1 MAYLIVRHKVADFAK
16 WLPFFEKDKEARK
29 PLGSKGGMLLR
40 NVNDPNEIIFVDEWD
55 TVANAQKFAGDPR
68 LADLM
73 HTAGVSDKPDI
84 YFMEEYEP
92 VKA

>member
-1 MAYLIVRHKVADFAK
+1 MAFLLVRHKVADFNK

-40 NVNDPNEIIFVDEWD
+40 NTANPNEIIFVDEWD
-55 TVANAQKFAGDPR
+55 NIENAQKFASDPR

-73 HTAGVSDKPDI
+73 HTAGVVDKPDI
-84 YFMEEYEP
+84 YFMEEFEP
-92 VKA
+92 VAV